1 MMFAKLFRSRWSAL
15 VWAGG
20 IVWSAADFADS
31 APVVAPP
38 ANAATGVDTKP
49 QDATGEAVDP
59 ADLAVLANA
68 IRSD

>member
-1 MMFAKLFRSRWSAL
+1 
-15 VWAGG
+15 
-20 IVWSAADFADS
+20 
-31 APVVAPP
+31 VVAPP
-38 ANAATGVDTKP
+38 ANAAAGAAAKP